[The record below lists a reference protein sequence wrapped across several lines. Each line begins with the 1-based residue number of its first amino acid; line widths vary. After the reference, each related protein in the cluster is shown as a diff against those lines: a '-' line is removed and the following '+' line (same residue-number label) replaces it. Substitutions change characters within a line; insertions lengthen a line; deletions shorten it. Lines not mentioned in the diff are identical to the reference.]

1 MRWIEGPDGV
11 WRPERPD
18 ATAPGEQWRAGLPAW
33 LPVAIAVA
41 VAVVTALVR
50 SGR

>member
-11 WRPERPD
+11 WRPERAD
-18 ATAPGEQWRAGLPAW
+18 AAGEQRRAGLPAW
-33 LPVAIAVA
+33 LPVAIAMA

-50 SGR
+50 LGR

>member
-11 WRPERPD
+11 WRPERPGQC
-18 ATAPGEQWRAGLPAW
+18 APRGVAVPRWLPA
-33 LPVAIAVA
+33 AIALA
-41 VAVVTALVR
+41 VAVVTVIVR

>member
-11 WRPERPD
+11 WRPERPG
-18 ATAPGEQWRAGLPAW
+18 ATAPGERRAGLPAW

-50 SGR
+50 LGR